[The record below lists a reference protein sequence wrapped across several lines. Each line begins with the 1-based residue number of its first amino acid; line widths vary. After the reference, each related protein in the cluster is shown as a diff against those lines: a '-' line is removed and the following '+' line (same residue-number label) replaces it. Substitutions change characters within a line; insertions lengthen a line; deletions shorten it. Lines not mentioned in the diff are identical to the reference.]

1 MTSELLQVFF
11 MLSIIRHSQA
21 DISVKS
27 IIFALRNNLLQM
39 KKNINRIKA
48 VLAETGKTNVWLA
61 EQLGV
66 NPTTVS
72 KWCTNTCQPD
82 LHTLSKIAELLNV
95 SHRELLR
102 P

>member
-1 MTSELLQVFF
+1 MVMSCHHFAREP
-11 MLSIIRHSQA
+11 A
-21 DISVKS
+21 KS
-27 IIFALRNNLLQM
+27 IIFAFNNNLLRM
-39 KKNINRIKA
+39 TKEINRLKA
-48 VLAETGKTNVWLA
+48 VLAEVGKTNVWLA

-82 LHTLSKIAELLNV
+82 LHTLSRIAELLNV
-95 SHRELLR
+95 SRRELLR

>member
-1 MTSELLQVFF
+1 MCRIRGELNNEICCLKRFYPAKA
-11 MLSIIRHSQA
+11 LYLHSII
-21 DISVKS
+21 IY
-27 IIFALRNNLLQM
+27 LQM
-39 KKNINRIKA
+39 TKEINRLKA
-48 VLAETGKTNVWLA
+48 VLAEAGKTNLWLA

-82 LHTLSKIAELLNV
+82 LYTLSRIAELLNV
-95 SHRELLR
+95 SRRELLR

>member
-39 KKNINRIKA
+39 ENNINCIKA
-48 VLAETGKTNVWLA
+48 VLAETRKSNVWLA

-72 KWCTNTCQPD
+72 KWCTNTYQPD

>member
-1 MTSELLQVFF
+1 MSCHHFAREP
-11 MLSIIRHSQA
+11 A
-21 DISVKS
+21 KS
-27 IIFALRNNLLQM
+27 IIFAFSNNLYAND
-39 KKNINRIKA
+39 KGDKPIESRIG
-48 VLAETGKTNVWLA
+48 GKTNVWLA

-82 LHTLSKIAELLNV
+82 LHTLSRIAELLNV
-95 SHRELLR
+95 SRRELLR

>member
-1 MTSELLQVFF
+1 MGQE
-11 MLSIIRHSQA
+11 
-21 DISVKS
+21 K
-27 IIFALRNNLLQM
+27 
-39 KKNINRIKA
+39 NRIKA
-48 VLAETGKTNVWLA
+48 VLAETGKTNLWLA

-82 LHTLSKIAELLNV
+82 LYTLSKIAELLQV
-95 SHRELLR
+95 SRRELLR

>member
-1 MTSELLQVFF
+1 MPSFAREP
-11 MLSIIRHSQA
+11 A
-21 DISVKS
+21 KS
-27 IIFALRNNLLQM
+27 IIFAFNNNLLRM
-39 KKNINRIKA
+39 TKEINRLKA
-48 VLAETGKTNVWLA
+48 VLAEVGKTNVWLA

-82 LHTLSKIAELLNV
+82 LHTLSRIAELLNV
-95 SHRELLR
+95 SRRELLR